1 MKSSLMPARMLAV
14 LICVAALTTSATVA
28 SAQSRTSAVK
38 AGSTPQPYLVFT
50 HNGIPIGSPQTAPC
64 PVTGAPCANDVHF
77 VWKRGVCRN
86 GSEYPPVTVVW
97 TQYGVVVGSAQAP
110 CKSNDFEFTW
120 NEANQIKIG
129 SWTSDGQP
137 FARVLPPQG
146 TNDAHVYWSKGSVV
160 KAWWTLDGK
169 PTSAIKV
176 PEGANDVHW
185 YDYPPTS
192 GAPSLVYLT
201 HNGKVVGEPS
211 KAPCIANTAG
221 AVMCANDLH
230 LVWRPG
236 PCRGN
241 YQIPPVVLA
250 WTVNGRLDPTT
261 APEVAPC
268 RVNDF
273 EFNWDANNDVL
284 SASWTYNGQPVA
296 WITPP
301 RGANDAHVFW
311 YGDGR
316 LLKAYWTLNS
326 KPIENSNVPAG
337 VNDFHWFGELSTYGD
352 RQAEAVGFQGPAP
365 PRRGAS
371 SVAWLK
377 AIL

>member
-160 KAWWTLDGK
+160 KA
-169 PTSAIKV
+169 
-176 PEGANDVHW
+176 
-185 YDYPPTS
+185 
-192 GAPSLVYLT
+192 
-201 HNGKVVGEPS
+201 
-211 KAPCIANTAG
+211 
-221 AVMCANDLH
+221 
-230 LVWRPG
+230 
-236 PCRGN
+236 
-241 YQIPPVVLA
+241 
-250 WTVNGRLDPTT
+250 
-261 APEVAPC
+261 
-268 RVNDF
+268 
-273 EFNWDANNDVL
+273 
-284 SASWTYNGQPVA
+284 
-296 WITPP
+296 
-301 RGANDAHVFW
+301 
-311 YGDGR
+311 
-316 LLKAYWTLNS
+316 
-326 KPIENSNVPAG
+326 
-337 VNDFHWFGELSTYGD
+337 
-352 RQAEAVGFQGPAP
+352 
-365 PRRGAS
+365 
-371 SVAWLK
+371 
-377 AIL
+377 